1 MKVLQKTFVLGI
13 FLASCM
19 CFQINAQ
26 NLPEVIA
33 FRELALNK
41 STNEIIFLNYYS
53 QWCEL
58 ITEHSKGASG
68 WVMKGDRGKRNGE
81 YVFAWTFNYKSTRD
95 YYFPSS
101 QMANYPQW
109 NAVLNRFD
117 FHAPEQPLV
126 DSINSYT
133 DFIVIGFPK
142 MIAPQLGEIIAV
154 RFFHIEE
161 EKQVEFENFIEDIFH
176 PAYQEHIDGYF
187 NYVLKG
193 DRGDKEGQYML
204 LTVFDNAD
212 RRNEYYPIPLE
223 PASESFMSQ
232 YEAVLEID
240 EKFRTFLP
248 ENIDFDYTDYIVVY

>member
-1 MKVLQKTFVLGI
+1 MKRIQKTFI
-13 FLASCM
+13 FILFFVFS
-19 CFQINAQ
+19 FFLQIHSQ

-33 FRELALNK
+33 FRELELNK
-41 STNEIIFLNYYS
+41 ETNEIVFLNYYS
-53 QWCEL
+53 RWCKL

-68 WVMKGDRGKRNGE
+68 WVMKGDRGERNGQ
-81 YVFAWTFNYKSTRD
+81 YVFAWTFNYKGTRD

-133 DFIVIGFPK
+133 DFVVIGFHK

-154 RFFHIEE
+154 RFFNVDAD
-161 EKQVEFENFIEDIFH
+161 KQTEFETFIEDVFH
-176 PAYQEHIDGYF
+176 PSYQENIEGYY

-193 DRGDKEGQYML
+193 DRGDKKGIYML
-204 LTVFDNAD
+204 LTVFDTAD
-212 RRNEYYPIPLE
+212 RRNEYYPVPLD

-232 YEAVLEID
+232 YEKVSHID
-240 EKFRTFLP
+240 DQFRTFLP
-248 ENIDFDYTDYIVVY
+248 ENIDFDYTDYIVVF